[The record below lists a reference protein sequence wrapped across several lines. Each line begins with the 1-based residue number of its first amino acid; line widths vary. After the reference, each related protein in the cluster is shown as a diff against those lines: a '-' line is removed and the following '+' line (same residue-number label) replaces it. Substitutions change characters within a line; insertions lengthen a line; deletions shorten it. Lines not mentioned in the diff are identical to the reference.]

1 MLMYCQGIL
10 SQAVCMLQLPIASY
24 VPYKMKYWREYY
36 LAKHIEK
43 HFGGINIGD
52 LDKIVSY
59 MYLNCCSGLI
69 LMCACFPSGVVTSV
83 VDMEAE
89 APCET
94 CAYVV
99 ESCIRGHHVSK
110 DFWTPLINEVLVC
123 AQENENPH
131 DPYAVAVK
139 KGSLV
144 VGHVPRKISAVC
156 SLFLRIGTITATV
169 RDSRQYSSDLLQGG
183 LEVPCVLRFCGEV
196 KNINKVSNYVIIIG
210 GLNVGDFV

>member
-1 MLMYCQGIL
+1 
-10 SQAVCMLQLPIASY
+10 
-24 VPYKMKYWREYY
+24 MKYWREYY

-59 MYLNCCSGLI
+59 MRLNCWSGLI

-89 APCET
+89 APCKT

-99 ESCIRGHHVSK
+99 ESCIHGSHVSK

-123 AQENENPH
+123 AQGNENPH

-144 VGHVPRKISAVC
+144 VGHVPRKFQLCARC
-156 SLFLRIGTITATV
+156 FCELE
-169 RDSRQYSSDLLQGG
+169 LLQP
-183 LEVPCVLRFCGEV
+183 L
-196 KNINKVSNYVIIIG
+196 
-210 GLNVGDFV
+210 

>member
-1 MLMYCQGIL
+1 
-10 SQAVCMLQLPIASY
+10 
-24 VPYKMKYWREYY
+24 MKYWREYY
-36 LAKHIEK
+36 LVNYIEK

-59 MYLNCCSGLI
+59 MRLNCCSGLI

-99 ESCIRGHHVSK
+99 ESCIRGHHESK

-123 AQENENPH
+123 AQEN
-131 DPYAVAVK
+131 
-139 KGSLV
+139 
-144 VGHVPRKISAVC
+144 
-156 SLFLRIGTITATV
+156 
-169 RDSRQYSSDLLQGG
+169 
-183 LEVPCVLRFCGEV
+183 
-196 KNINKVSNYVIIIG
+196 
-210 GLNVGDFV
+210 

>member
-1 MLMYCQGIL
+1 MNSVY
-10 SQAVCMLQLPIASY
+10 ASHCLCLCTY

-59 MYLNCCSGLI
+59 MRLNCYSGLI
-69 LMCACFPSGVVTSV
+69 LMCACFPSGVVASV

-99 ESCIRGHHVSK
+99 ESCIHGHHVSK
-110 DFWTPLINEVLVC
+110 DFWTPLINEVL
-123 AQENENPH
+123 A
-131 DPYAVAVK
+131 
-139 KGSLV
+139 
-144 VGHVPRKISAVC
+144 
-156 SLFLRIGTITATV
+156 FW
-169 RDSRQYSSDLLQGG
+169 
-183 LEVPCVLRFCGEV
+183 
-196 KNINKVSNYVIIIG
+196 
-210 GLNVGDFV
+210 

>member
-1 MLMYCQGIL
+1 M
-10 SQAVCMLQLPIASY
+10 
-24 VPYKMKYWREYY
+24 
-36 LAKHIEK
+36 AKHIEK

-59 MYLNCCSGLI
+59 MRLNCCSGLI

-89 APCET
+89 ALRET

-123 AQENENPH
+123 AR
-131 DPYAVAVK
+131 
-139 KGSLV
+139 SLV
-144 VGHVPRKISAVC
+144 EAGTVTENSTLMARELLVYRFFSNIAVTP
-156 SLFLRIGTITATV
+156 F
-169 RDSRQYSSDLLQGG
+169 
-183 LEVPCVLRFCGEV
+183 
-196 KNINKVSNYVIIIG
+196 SNST
-210 GLNVGDFV
+210 

>member
-1 MLMYCQGIL
+1 MI
-10 SQAVCMLQLPIASY
+10 
-24 VPYKMKYWREYY
+24 PYKMKYWREYY

-52 LDKIVSY
+52 LDKNVSY
-59 MYLNCCSGLI
+59 MRLNCCSGLI

-89 APCET
+89 APRET

-123 AQENENPH
+123 AQENENPL
-131 DPYAVAVK
+131 DLYAVAVK
-139 KGSLV
+139 CLHAFVAPFSATYLS
-144 VGHVPRKISAVC
+144 ISAL
-156 SLFLRIGTITATV
+156 SLSEYWLYPWRRFLQIP
-169 RDSRQYSSDLLQGG
+169 
-183 LEVPCVLRFCGEV
+183 LEVASSSYSF
-196 KNINKVSNYVIIIG
+196 SYVIVH
-210 GLNVGDFV
+210 LLKLAL